1 MAAQS
6 YYRKVLERSG
16 VTQDAAGNRLIY
28 VDRHYIDETCF
39 TCFDALQAKGRGVR
53 RPDLTFA
60 FADHT
65 VPTRGGRAA
74 FANAEI
80 AVAVDRLSA
89 DCARHGIEAHP
100 LGSADRGIAH
110 VAAPELGLTLPG
122 QIVVG
127 SDSHMPTHGG
137 LGAIGLGIGL
147 SEQTHVLATQ
157 TLWHKP
163 LRDMRLSLEGSLHPY
178 VTAKD
183 IVLAII
189 ARIGAGGA
197 IGHAVEFAG
206 TGVSAMSVEQRM
218 TLCNMLVEGG
228 ARTAFVPPDAT
239 TLDYVRSRPRVRS
252 AAPDALAAIV
262 AGLRSDA
269 DAIFDREERFDVTAI
284 APMVTWGTSPQDAEP
299 VDGVVPDPAA
309 CADASE
315 RERQRGALDYMGLRA
330 GMPLAGIPVDMVFI
344 GSCTN
349 GRIEDLR
356 AAAAVLRS
364 RRAIV
369 PGIVVP
375 GSQGVKR
382 QAEAEGLD
390 DIFRAAGLEWRDSGC
405 SMCAA
410 MNGDIVGPQQ
420 RCASTSNRNFRG
432 RQGAGSRTHLMS
444 PPMAAAAAVA
454 GTIIDVRSL

>member
-1 MAAQS
+1 MTAKS
-6 YYRKVLERSG
+6 YYRKTVERSS
-16 VTQDAAGNRLIY
+16 VAQDAAGNRLLY

-39 TCFDALQAKGRGVR
+39 TCFDALHTKGCGIR

-80 AVAVDRLSA
+80 ALAVNRLGS
-89 DCARHGIEAHP
+89 DCARHGIEVYP
-100 LGSADRGIAH
+100 MGSADRGIAH

-163 LRDMRLSLEGSLHPY
+163 LRDMRLQLEGSLHPN

-183 IVLAII
+183 VVLAII

-206 TGVSAMSVEQRM
+206 TGISTMSVEQRM
-218 TLCNMLVEGG
+218 TLCNMMVEGG
-228 ARTAFVPPDAT
+228 ARTAFVPPDAMT
-239 TLDYVRSRPRVRS
+239 FDYVRSRPRVHS
-252 AAPDALAAIV
+252 VSMKELAAFIP
-262 AGLRSDA
+262 GLYSDA
-269 DAIFDREERFDVTAI
+269 GAEYHREERFDIIGI
-284 APMVTWGTSPQDAEP
+284 APMVTWGTSPQDTEP

-330 GMPLAGIPVDMVFI
+330 GMRLSGIPVDIVFI

-356 AAAAVLRS
+356 AAADVLRG
-364 RRAIV
+364 RRAVV

-432 RQGAGSRTHLMS
+432 RQGPGSRTHLMS
-444 PPMAAAAAVA
+444 PPMAAAAAIV
-454 GTIIDVRSL
+454 GTIIDVRAL